1 MNLVS
6 FIFSNPSTLQQETKK
21 LQIDMDIENE
31 YLASLA
37 KDIMG
42 RFDRLDKFMEIM
54 SGRHNVLNGER
65 LLDNQDLCQML
76 NVSKRTL
83 QRYRS
88 AGELTYIT
96 IHHKIFYT
104 EKNVEKFIR
113 DHFAE
118 GEYKGKVETE
128 SSETFSI

>member
-1 MNLVS
+1 MEVGC
-6 FIFSNPSTLQQETKK
+6 FIVSNPSTLQQETKK
-21 LQIDMDIENE
+21 LQIDMEIENE
-31 YLASLA
+31 YLATLA
-37 KDIMG
+37 KEIMG

-96 IHHKIFYT
+96 IHHKIFC
-104 EKNVEKFIR
+104 I
-113 DHFAE
+113 
-118 GEYKGKVETE
+118 GK
-128 SSETFSI
+128 

>member
-1 MNLVS
+1 MPR
-6 FIFSNPSTLQQETKK
+6 IIQ
-21 LQIDMDIENE
+21 
-31 YLASLA
+31 
-37 KDIMG
+37 
-42 RFDRLDKFMEIM
+42 RFDKLDEFMKIM

-65 LLDNQDLCQML
+65 LLDNQDLCQLL

-104 EKNVEKFIR
+104 EKNVEKFIQ
-113 DHFAE
+113 DHFSQKCGDKE
-118 GEYKGKVETE
+118 D
-128 SSETFSI
+128 SIFSK

>member
-1 MNLVS
+1 MVEGWLFYRFKPINFAVE
-6 FIFSNPSTLQQETKK
+6 NKK
-21 LQIDMDIENE
+21 LQIDMYIENE
-31 YLASLA
+31 HLAALA
-37 KDIMG
+37 KEIMG

-118 GEYKGKVETE
+118 GEYRGKVE
-128 SSETFSI
+128 SEQEE